1 MPKVAENALVKKAM
15 TKVKSCT
22 KKYRKAV
29 RKFYKTSSKLN
40 KYHGKDSKRRAS
52 LHKMSEKA
60 NASVDTI
67 KDQCNDHKMNLQ
79 SMVQS
84 GKVVKEETKTQIDKL
99 FETLDKDE
107 MAWSSNT
114 SSFKSQLNE

>member
-1 MPKVAENALVKKAM
+1 MPRVVENALVKKAM

-29 RKFYKTSSKLN
+29 RKFYKTSSNVN
-40 KYHGKDSKRRAS
+40 KYRGKDSKRRAS

-60 NASVDTI
+60 NANADKI
-67 KDQCNDHKMNLQ
+67 KDECDDHKRNLQ

-84 GKVVKEETKTQIDKL
+84 GKVVKEETRVQIDKL
-99 FETLDKDE
+99 FETLGKDE
-107 MAWSSNT
+107 MMWSSNT
-114 SSFKSQLNE
+114 SSFKSQLA